1 MGIAKQD
8 LVNGSVRVSLAR
20 LGVVPLAHVVVETA
34 QPDLKRRIATW
45 PR

>member
-1 MGIAKQD
+1 MGIEKQD
-8 LVNGSVRVSLAR
+8 LVSWYVRVSLAR
-20 LGVVPLAHVVVETA
+20 LGVRPLAHVVAGAA